1 LYNPKRENAG
11 DEVTEKMAAAE
22 RKDVNGYF
30 DVAERWCRRMTDL
43 ITPPLAVATSL
54 QKGLVAALL

>member
-11 DEVTEKMAAAE
+11 DEVTEKMAATE

-30 DVAERWCRRMTDL
+30 DVAERWCGGDL
-43 ITPPLAVATSL
+43 IAPPLAVATSL
-54 QKGLVAALL
+54 